1 MEKGFISYSCFEII
15 GLFCTLKTN
24 CTVTLNQNTVL
35 VANKVTY
42 SVELITVL
50 IIKISNYKFLEGGG
64 VMFQGQKM

>member
-15 GLFCTLKTN
+15 GLFYTLKTN